1 MDLFFFAYYPDNSLL
16 FPSRHAQVQ
25 AQVDSLLS
33 RFRAMKEGA
42 ETRRAQLEEALAV
55 TKEYHD
61 KVEPLMQWLDQ
72 TEKKVTGLQ
81 PIATSVDAIKVNAL
95 HNR

>member
-1 MDLFFFAYYPDNSLL
+1 MPYLL
-16 FPSRHAQVQ
+16 VQVQ

-33 RFRAMKEGA
+33 RFRALKDGA
-42 ETRRAQLEEALAV
+42 EARRANLEDALSV

-61 KVEPLMQWLDQ
+61 KVEPLMQWLDA

-81 PIATSVDAIKVNAL
+81 PIATNVDGIKVRSTPIL
-95 HNR
+95 Q